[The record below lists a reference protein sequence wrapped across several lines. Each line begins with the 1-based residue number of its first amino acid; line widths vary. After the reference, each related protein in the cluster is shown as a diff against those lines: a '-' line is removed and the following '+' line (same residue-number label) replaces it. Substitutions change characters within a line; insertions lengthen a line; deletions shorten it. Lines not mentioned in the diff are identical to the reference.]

1 MIPTPNAAVEYSG
14 AGFFLAGIGVLWRDY
29 WMFRI
34 IKFLCFLAIVLVGFL
49 VPAAAELRYLGNHPI
64 EFALESTIL
73 PLWWP
78 LPLITLLVFVLGGL
92 VFAYGK
98 HAFCPWIGLI
108 SSAAKNDKLGA
119 ARTVAILTTAQ
130 KLLLI
135 SGLTLCGTRIMFVL
149 VKLDEPIGAIAF
161 GIGMALACLIKAG
174 FISLLFI
181 VPVRAYWENQTL
193 QDDE

>member
-1 MIPTPNAAVEYSG
+1 
-14 AGFFLAGIGVLWRDY
+14 
-29 WMFRI
+29 MFRI
-34 IKFLCFLAIVLVGFL
+34 LKFLCFLVILMVGFL
-49 VPAAAELRYLGNHPI
+49 VPAAAELRYLGNQPI
-64 EFALESTIL
+64 EFALQGTIR

-78 LPLITLLVFVLGGL
+78 LPLISLLGFVLGGL

-98 HAFCPWIGLI
+98 HALCPWIGLI
-108 SSAAKNDKLGA
+108 SSATKNDKFGT
-119 ARTVAILTTAQ
+119 ARTIAILTTAQ

-149 VKLDEPIGAIAF
+149 GTLSEGIEVIGYGIAVAF
-161 GIGMALACLIKAG
+161 ACLIKAG

-181 VPVRAYWENQTL
+181 MPVKAYWENELL